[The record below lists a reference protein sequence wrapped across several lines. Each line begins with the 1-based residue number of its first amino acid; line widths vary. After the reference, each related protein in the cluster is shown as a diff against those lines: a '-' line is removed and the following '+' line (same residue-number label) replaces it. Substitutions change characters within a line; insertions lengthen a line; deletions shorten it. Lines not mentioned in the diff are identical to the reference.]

1 MRCEEAVVWLCP
13 PYSLSPSLS
22 TNHGRCCFDIPG
34 LCLAPLEYRT
44 ITGLAFKAWLRP
56 HPSPGAWLICP
67 RAGAGLH
74 PHSSDFHRR
83 LRLSVLSLEF
93 ILDQAIRR
101 AEAQVPYTGSCPG
114 SAPLAARGSL
124 EETLPRLVQATA
136 IRTHS
141 AQASEAAGVSF

>member
-1 MRCEEAVVWLCP
+1 MWCEEAVVWLCP

-101 AEAQVPYTGSCPG
+101 AEAQRHRCRTQCPAQG
-114 SAPLAARGSL
+114 VLPWQQEVAWKRLYRGWCRPQPFAPTVHKLQRQP
-124 EETLPRLVQATA
+124 E
-136 IRTHS
+136 
-141 AQASEAAGVSF
+141 